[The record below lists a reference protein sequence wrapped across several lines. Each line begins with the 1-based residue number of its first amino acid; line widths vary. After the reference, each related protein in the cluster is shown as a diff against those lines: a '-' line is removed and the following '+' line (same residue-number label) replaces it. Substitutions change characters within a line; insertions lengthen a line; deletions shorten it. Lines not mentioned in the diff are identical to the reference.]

1 MKNDPL
7 AWAACVQV
15 CNYDCQCTHTYR
27 FAACLSPQ
35 DFEFALYVVFLK
47 IFLLEVGVFVS

>member
-1 MKNDPL
+1 MV
-7 AWAACVQV
+7 WAACVQV